1 MWQDPSRSCFQN
13 YQLRRVGP
21 AAPMAEQRT
30 ASAIIQRYVASY
42 NQKALYINSLLYRN
56 RHSDGGF
63 AQNLYCLF
71 ASVVVRYPLFPA
83 SNLATFVFTLCLTR
97 DSAASDAPVYD
108 LKRKKGDGLK
118 TVAPLCPCFGFVTQA
133 EPARSSCARSLRGM
147 PRVVAPSRECPR

>member
-1 MWQDPSRSCFQN
+1 MLHHIIRNMIYHTFARLAASVRLCRSDGA
-13 YQLRRVGP
+13 RHAP
-21 AAPMAEQRT
+21 A
-30 ASAIIQRYVASY
+30 S
-42 NQKALYINSLLYRN
+42 YINSRLCRN

-71 ASVVVRYPLFPA
+71 ASVVVRHPLFPA
-83 SNLATFVFTLCLTR
+83 SNVATFVFTLCLTR